1 VTGATTA
8 VADDDGDG
16 DEHTL
21 DRVPCRCGA
30 LADLLVA
37 EIDDVVSVAVRC
49 RCGSF
54 AVPGTGERA

>member
-1 VTGATTA
+1 MTGATTA
-8 VADDDGDG
+8 VADDDGD
-16 DEHTL
+16 EQTL
-21 DRVPCRCGA
+21 DRIPCRCGA
-30 LADLLVA
+30 LADVVVA